1 MRLLRGGA
9 QVEHQRTQQVGGERP
24 DLQRIQQDHEAAC
37 KGRMEHPQHGRDEAE
52 QEIDRFGD
60 GRQRRCDR
68 QRQDGRSRALPA
80 LLFGS
85 EDERRRDA
93 QIAERFG
100 EAGVHPD
107 DVIGQGQA
115 VGVFRHRDRIGS
127 RVGHRTH
134 RHGTAQRRELERH
147 IDEMVQAG
155 GDEQPFEEAIQKNAR
170 MARSCDPA
178 RHGADAL
185 LQGRPDKADRHPERR
200 RKSRDAQERP
210 PQTRIHLRDKP
221 GELRFAGAVK
231 DLRSGKAQ
239 QDAARHTG
247 VHDLDA
253 QDARL
258 TRGGK
263 AGQTVGLGQ
272 AAQDLQRRVV
282 GRQEDEIGH
291 EGQQC
296 GLLLFGAGA
305 RSGDAH
311 AEEDAEVVDDRHHA
325 VVQQPARKAD
335 RRPVQHREQLAQR
348 AAGEQC
354 PHHQQQARRRQ
365 IRQRVQ
371 KRLRDSFE
379 LLQEF
384 LHLFVLLSGMAHRPA
399 HFILRMNYTRQ
410 RKNCQSC
417 PKAKIT
423 VKVCTIC
430 TGRVEIRPAHDN

>member
-1 MRLLRGGA
+1 
-9 QVEHQRTQQVGGERP
+9 
-24 DLQRIQQDHEAAC
+24 
-37 KGRMEHPQHGRDEAE
+37 
-52 QEIDRFGD
+52 
-60 GRQRRCDR
+60 
-68 QRQDGRSRALPA
+68 
-80 LLFGS
+80 
-85 EDERRRDA
+85 
-93 QIAERFG
+93 
-100 EAGVHPD
+100 
-107 DVIGQGQA
+107 
-115 VGVFRHRDRIGS
+115 
-127 RVGHRTH
+127 
-134 RHGTAQRRELERH
+134 
-147 IDEMVQAG
+147 MVQAG

-170 MARSCDPA
+170 IARSCDPA

-263 AGQTVGLGQ
+263 AGQAVGLGQ

-311 AEEDAEVVDDRHHA
+311 AEEDAEVVDDHHHA